1 MNLNLATWQEFQL
14 DHLFTIKKGKRLTSE
29 EQEDGS
35 NNYIGAIDSNNGV
48 ANHIAQP
55 PIHPANTISVSYNG
69 SVGEA
74 FYQSEPYWATDDVNA
89 LYPRYPGFN
98 SFIGLFI
105 ATVIRQ
111 EKYKFSYGRKWTLEN
126 MNKAKI
132 NLPALH
138 NNNGTLFKDSCHTY
152 SSAGYVP
159 DWDFMEHYI
168 KSLHYKPLTTS
179 HSSSVTSTLSTA
191 DWKEFTLDAVFILK
205 GGFYNKKP
213 EHSSEG
219 TIPFLASTESHNG
232 VTEFYSL
239 EDIESWDK
247 VGNEDNT
254 LDKKLYDGNCIA
266 VTVNGSVCNAS
277 VSYTHLVAD
286 GSAAILA
293 AEAHEGLRL
302 HLGQRGQIWGGVVAV
317 LHLTGQVGVHV
328 VGVHPGTRLGV
339 SGGMTDG
346 EAVLDD
352 VLAVLNGLDC
362 HLVTLRDI
370 LQCGEDVYK
379 RQLPQQRCR
388 YRMPRRN

>member
-191 DWKEFTLDAVFILK
+191 DWKEFTLDAVFIFFTTRSRSILLK
-205 GGFYNKKP
+205 V
-213 EHSSEG
+213 
-219 TIPFLASTESHNG
+219 PFH
-232 VTEFYSL
+232 F
-239 EDIESWDK
+239 
-247 VGNEDNT
+247 
-254 LDKKLYDGNCIA
+254 
-266 VTVNGSVCNAS
+266 
-277 VSYTHLVAD
+277 
-286 GSAAILA
+286 
-293 AEAHEGLRL
+293 
-302 HLGQRGQIWGGVVAV
+302 
-317 LHLTGQVGVHV
+317 
-328 VGVHPGTRLGV
+328 
-339 SGGMTDG
+339 
-346 EAVLDD
+346 
-352 VLAVLNGLDC
+352 
-362 HLVTLRDI
+362 
-370 LQCGEDVYK
+370 
-379 RQLPQQRCR
+379 
-388 YRMPRRN
+388 

>member
-191 DWKEFTLDAVFILK
+191 DWKEFT
-205 GGFYNKKP
+205 
-213 EHSSEG
+213 
-219 TIPFLASTESHNG
+219 
-232 VTEFYSL
+232 
-239 EDIESWDK
+239 
-247 VGNEDNT
+247 
-254 LDKKLYDGNCIA
+254 
-266 VTVNGSVCNAS
+266 
-277 VSYTHLVAD
+277 
-286 GSAAILA
+286 
-293 AEAHEGLRL
+293 
-302 HLGQRGQIWGGVVAV
+302 
-317 LHLTGQVGVHV
+317 
-328 VGVHPGTRLGV
+328 
-339 SGGMTDG
+339 
-346 EAVLDD
+346 
-352 VLAVLNGLDC
+352 
-362 HLVTLRDI
+362 
-370 LQCGEDVYK
+370 
-379 RQLPQQRCR
+379 
-388 YRMPRRN
+388 